1 MDDDDDDD
9 DPFGLDERFRR
20 NQRRRVSEGDD
31 DAFGLGEHLHTSGC
45 VFFAN
50 AFLTAMLG
58 CWASNLGVMTDSIFQ
73 HVNLAYMRKPPEI
86 SHRVMS

>member
-1 MDDDDDDD
+1 MDDDDD

-45 VFFAN
+45 VFFCKC
-50 AFLTAMLG
+50 AFGCNVGMLG
-58 CWASNLGVMTDSIFQ
+58 FKSWPDDRFHISACQLGLHAET
-73 HVNLAYMRKPPEI
+73 A
-86 SHRVMS
+86 

>member
-1 MDDDDDDD
+1 MDDDDDD

-45 VFFAN
+45 VFWQMRFW
-50 AFLTAMLG
+50 LQ
-58 CWASNLGVMTDSIFQ
+58 CWDVGHQI
-73 HVNLAYMRKPPEI
+73 LA
-86 SHRVMS
+86 